1 MTQVGIAHMSQF
13 WSSPSSRQAGNLTA
27 ELTLLSL
34 PQESTMNKNPTLLT
48 VATLALSGALF
59 LFPAAASAEDCGVLS
74 PTTGNLIG
82 SAVGGAAG
90 GLIGNQFG
98 KGGGKGVMTGVGVVG
113 GALAGGYVGRS
124 VEGCGR
130 AAPPAAAS
138 APATSRPAVASS
150 GSGRSCRFVLTQ
162 AVIDGREQQINGV
175 ACLEPDGTWKT
186 ASGAAAERAAETDLI
201 LRAQQAL
208 RDRGFYVQHNI
219 DGRWGPATSTSVRNF
234 QQANGLG
241 PTGRL
246 DPATQ
251 EALAIAPAALV
262 ARADT
267 PQAGPAQQVSAPAA
281 GNAPRR

>member
-1 MTQVGIAHMSQF
+1 MK
-13 WSSPSSRQAGNLTA
+13 
-27 ELTLLSL
+27 
-34 PQESTMNKNPTLLT
+34 KNPPLLT
-48 VATLALSGALF
+48 VASLALSGALV
-59 LFPAAASAEDCGVLS
+59 LFSAAASAEDCGVLS

-98 KGGGKGVMTGVGVVG
+98 KGTGKGVMTGVGVVG

-124 VEGCGR
+124 VEGCGK
-130 AAPPAAAS
+130 AAPRPGTAN
-138 APATSRPAVASS
+138 APAPNRPAVAS
-150 GSGRSCRFVLTQ
+150 GGGRTCRFVLTQ

-208 RDRGFYVQHNI
+208 RQQGFYVQHNI
-219 DGRWGPATSTSVRNF
+219 DGRWGPATSASVRNF

-241 PTGRL
+241 PTGQL
-246 DPATQ
+246 DIATQ
-251 EALAIAPAALV
+251 EALGIAPAALM

-267 PQAGPAQQVSAPAA
+267 PQTGPAQQVSAP
-281 GNAPRR
+281 GTAPRR